1 MMKKTLKP
9 ALLLVLTLCLSAAY
23 AQEPQYGQA
32 SFYDDSFHGS
42 ETAYGVKYDKTELTA
57 AHKIHPFGTILKV
70 TRLDNK
76 RSVNVKVTDKGPYL
90 KGRVIDL
97 SRRAAEALGMINDGV
112 VEVKVEVVQSARPAT
127 SVAETEPK
135 PSPKPPALEPTPA
148 SYDNVTPPPARS
160 TTTTAT
166 SPAKE
171 EKKATATAAKDTP
184 KATTKTNTP
193 NQEASAKLV
202 GKDYAPY
209 DLYQIKLLRPAKK
222 GYGVQVASFATYE
235 NVLRQ
240 VADLQAKSFDNI
252 LVSVEK
258 GKDNKPMYK
267 IIIGNFA
274 NEAQASNYRNDLK
287 RKYKINGFVVD
298 LSATQY

>member
-1 MMKKTLKP
+1 MMKKISKP
-9 ALLLVLTLCLSAAY
+9 LWLLALSLCLGTAY

-32 SFYDDSFHGS
+32 SYYDDSFHGS
-42 ETAYGVKYDKTELTA
+42 ETAYGVKYDKNELTA

-135 PSPKPPALEPTPA
+135 PSPKPPALEPAPA
-148 SYDNVTPPPARS
+148 SYDNTTPPPPARP
-160 TTTTAT
+160 TAT
-166 SPAKE
+166 PAKE
-171 EKKATATAAKDTP
+171 AKKATATAAKETP
-184 KATTKTNTP
+184 KTTTKTNTP

-258 GKDNKPMYK
+258 GKNNKPMYK

>member
-42 ETAYGVKYDKTELTA
+42 ETAYGVKYDKNELTA

-97 SRRAAEALGMINDGV
+97 SRRAAEVLGMINDGV

-127 SVAETEPK
+127 SVAETAPK
-135 PSPKPPALEPTPA
+135 PSPKPPALETAPA
-148 SYDNVTPPPARS
+148 AYDNATPPPARS
-160 TTTTAT
+160 TTTTTPAT
-166 SPAKE
+166 EA
-171 EKKATATAAKDTP
+171 KKATATAAKDTP

-193 NQEASAKLV
+193 SQEASAKLV
-202 GKDYAPY
+202 GKDYVPY

-222 GYGVQVASFATYE
+222 GYGVQVASFVTYE

-267 IIIGNFA
+267 IILGNFA
-274 NEAQASNYRNDLK
+274 NEAQASNYRNNLK

-298 LSATQY
+298 LGATQY